1 MSVTY
6 FRVVPPAELQKE
18 RHGPY
23 GTTVQSGRRG
33 EESLDSRLHF
43 FVGLNTFKRK
53 SPARQKGSRTVSL
66 AAVYVSMGCARPVTL
81 SHSHPAHRGCA
92 GLTDRPG
99 EQAQLA
105 PLDALTHTRAHAHRC
120 TRGKAGP
127 EARVNTRLSH

>member
-43 FVGLNTFKRK
+43 FVGFNTFKRK

-66 AAVYVSMGCARPVTL
+66 AAVYAEYGMRQARHALPQPPG
-81 SHSHPAHRGCA
+81 SQ
-92 GLTDRPG
+92 GLR
-99 EQAQLA
+99 
-105 PLDALTHTRAHAHRC
+105 RAH
-120 TRGKAGP
+120 
-127 EARVNTRLSH
+127 